1 MHCVVEKP
9 DCNWAAANALQ
20 GHGEGGPSPSG
31 SPSSPSP
38 TRSVSRSLP
47 LPPPTAAPQIE
58 KSSSTGTGGPQGHR
72 EERPTATRPH
82 SVLLSAPVI
91 RCHPCPNQ
99 F

>member
-38 TRSVSRSLP
+38 TRSLP
-47 LPPPTAAPQIE
+47 LPPPHRSPTDREKQQHGDRRPSGAQGRASHSHTAALG
-58 KSSSTGTGGPQGHR
+58 SAVGPGY
-72 EERPTATRPH
+72 PLP
-82 SVLLSAPVI
+82 SVSEPVLGS
-91 RCHPCPNQ
+91 
-99 F
+99 